1 MEEQDFINI
10 WKTYDKK
17 IEEARILNMQSWAL
31 NLQWFESMQT
41 NKAKAKMGSLA
52 NFKVGAVILGIIYI
66 FFLSVLIYGNE
77 LKNVYF
83 TISLLLILLIT
94 IIVTG
99 VYIKHIILI
108 RQIRYTESLTN
119 TQENLS
125 RLQSSTINIVRI
137 AWLQLPLY
145 TTWFWNTNWIVRDS
159 LNFWVVDFPI
169 TLLFTMLAIWLY
181 RNISLNNMNKKW
193 FKILFNTPEWKSVRK
208 SMEFIKEIELFKEEL
223 TPLQYKEK

>member
-17 IEEARILNMQSWAL
+17 IEEARVLNMQSWAL

-41 NKAKAKMGSLA
+41 NKAKAKMSSLA
-52 NFKVGAVILGIIYI
+52 NFKAGAVILGILYI
-66 FFLSVLIYGNE
+66 FFLSVLIYGNG
-77 LKNVYF
+77 LKNIYF

-125 RLQSSTINIVRI
+125 RLQSSTINMVRI

-145 TTWFWNTNWIVRDS
+145 TTWFWNTDWIVRHS
-159 LNFWVVDFPI
+159 LNFWLVAFPV

-181 RNISLNNMNKKW
+181 RNISLNNMNKRW

-208 SMEFIKEIELFKEEL
+208 SMEFIKEIELFKEEHIGDIA
-223 TPLQYKEK
+223 TGG

>member
-52 NFKVGAVILGIIYI
+52 SFKVGAVILGILYI
-66 FFLSVLIYGNE
+66 IFLSVLIYGNG
-77 LKNVYF
+77 LKNIYF

-94 IIVTG
+94 IFVTG

-108 RQIRYTESLTN
+108 RQIRYTESLTY

-145 TTWFWNTNWIVRDS
+145 TTWFWNTDWIVRDS
-159 LNFWVVDFPI
+159 LNFWLVAFPI
-169 TLLFTMLAIWLY
+169 TLFFTMLTIWLY

-223 TPLQYKEK
+223 I

>member
-41 NKAKAKMGSLA
+41 NKAKAKLGSLA
-52 NFKVGAVILGIIYI
+52 NFKAGAVILGIMYI
-66 FFLSVLIYGNE
+66 LFLSVLIYGNG
-77 LKNVYF
+77 LKNIYF
-83 TISLLLILLIT
+83 TISLFLILLIT
-94 IIVTG
+94 IIVTA

-119 TQENLS
+119 TQDNLS

-145 TTWFWNTNWIVRDS
+145 TTWFWNTEWIVRHS
-159 LNFWVVDFPI
+159 LNFWLVAFPV

-223 TPLQYKEK
+223 I

>member
-17 IEEARILNMQSWAL
+17 IEEARILNLQSWAL
-31 NLQWFESMQT
+31 NLHWFESMQT
-41 NKAKAKMGSLA
+41 NKAKAKMSSLA
-52 NFKVGAVILGIIYI
+52 NFKVGAVILGILYI
-66 FFLSVLIYGNE
+66 LFLSVLIYSNHM
-77 LKNVYF
+77 KNIYF
-83 TISLLLILLIT
+83 TISLVLILLII

-108 RQIRYTESLTN
+108 RQIRYTESLTY

-145 TTWFWNTNWIVRDS
+145 TTWFWNTDWIVRDP
-159 LNFWVVDFPI
+159 LNFWLIAFPI
-169 TLLFTMLAIWLY
+169 TLLFTLLTIWLY
-181 RNISLNNMNKKW
+181 RNISLKNMNKKW
-193 FKILFNTPEWKSVRK
+193 FKILFNSPEWKSVRK
-208 SMEFIKEIELFKEEL
+208 SMEFIKEIEMFKEEL
-223 TPLQYKEK
+223 I

>member
-1 MEEQDFINI
+1 MEEQDFIDI

-52 NFKVGAVILGIIYI
+52 NFKAGAVILGIVYI
-66 FFLSVLIYGNE
+66 FFLSVLIYGNG
-77 LKNVYF
+77 LKNIYF
-83 TISLLLILLIT
+83 TTSLLLILLIT
-94 IIVTG
+94 TIVTG

-108 RQIRYTESLTN
+108 RQIKYTESLTN

-125 RLQSSTINIVRI
+125 HLQSSTINIVRI

-145 TTWFWNTNWIVRDS
+145 TTWFWNTNWIVRHS
-159 LNFWVVDFPI
+159 LNFWLVAFPI

-208 SMEFIKEIELFKEEL
+208 SMEFIKEIELFKKEL
-223 TPLQYKEK
+223 I